1 MRKSLEIYSFQKDEV
16 IASIGAGGGVWEIG
30 FATFHEDLT
39 FYLQDINGNILN
51 QADIDYAI
59 EYYTKVSGKPN
70 GNKFIPVI
78 GTETKTNLP
87 TNTFDKVLIINSF
100 HEFDNPINM
109 LAEVRRILK
118 QGGKLFIEE
127 TLARE
132 LGQLHDGCK
141 KPLYL
146 EQDLL
151 AFLDQHGFT
160 LDYSRGREVE
170 TGESFWKIFVFVP
183 KQSEQS

>member
-1 MRKSLEIYSFQKDEV
+1 MRKSIEVYNFQKGEV
-16 IASIGAGGGVWEIG
+16 IASLGAGGGVWEIG

-78 GTETKTNLP
+78 GTENKTNLP
-87 TNTFDKVLIINSF
+87 SNTFDKVLIINSF
-100 HEFDNPINM
+100 HEFEHPKNM
-109 LAEVRRILK
+109 LAEVSRILK
-118 QGGKLFIEE
+118 PQGMLFIEE
-127 TLARE
+127 TLGRVT
-132 LGQLHDGCK
+132 GQRHEGCN

-146 EQDLL
+146 EKELTT
-151 AFLDQHGFT
+151 FLENEGFK
-160 LDYSRGREVE
+160 LEYARGREVE
-170 TGESFWKIFVFVP
+170 TGESFWKIFGFKVA
-183 KQSEQS
+183 